1 MVLTFLACHILLLI
15 DLIGSEWSVQV
26 GAQWVDLSL
35 VSAYS
40 FIISHSIQ
48 SITIYIYLLFSRLI
62 TDAIW
67 LSLRLS

>member
-1 MVLTFLACHILLLI
+1 MVLTFLAYHILLLI
-15 DLIGSEWSVQV
+15 DLIGSEWSVQE

-48 SITIYIYLLFSRLI
+48 SVTIIYLLFSRLI

>member
-1 MVLTFLACHILLLI
+1 MVVTFLAYHILLLI

-40 FIISHSIQ
+40 FIISHNIQ
-48 SITIYIYLLFSRLI
+48 SITIIYLLFSRLI
-62 TDAIW
+62 TDAI
-67 LSLRLS
+67 

>member
-1 MVLTFLACHILLLI
+1 MVLTFLAYHILLLI

-48 SITIYIYLLFSRLI
+48 SITIIYLLFSRLI
-62 TDAIW
+62 TDAVW

>member
-1 MVLTFLACHILLLI
+1 MVLTFLAYHILLLI

-48 SITIYIYLLFSRLI
+48 SITIIYLLFSRLI

>member
-1 MVLTFLACHILLLI
+1 MVLTFLAYHILLLI

-40 FIISHSIQ
+40 FIISHNIQ
-48 SITIYIYLLFSRLI
+48 SITIIYLLFSRLI

>member
-1 MVLTFLACHILLLI
+1 MVLTFLAYHILLLI

-35 VSAYS
+35 VSAYG

-48 SITIYIYLLFSRLI
+48 SITIIYLLFSRLI

>member
-1 MVLTFLACHILLLI
+1 MVLTFLAYHILLLI

-35 VSAYS
+35 ESAYS

-48 SITIYIYLLFSRLI
+48 SITIIYLLFSRLI
-62 TDAIW
+62 TDAVW

>member
-1 MVLTFLACHILLLI
+1 MVLTFLAYHILLLI

-48 SITIYIYLLFSRLI
+48 SIIIIYLLFSRLI